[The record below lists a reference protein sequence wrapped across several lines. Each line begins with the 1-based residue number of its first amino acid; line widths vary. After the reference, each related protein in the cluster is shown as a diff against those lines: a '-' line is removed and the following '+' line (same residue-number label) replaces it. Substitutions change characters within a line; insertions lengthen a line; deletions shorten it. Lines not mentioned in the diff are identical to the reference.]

1 MLKELHLKNWKS
13 FKEATLYIDPLTV
26 LIGTNASG
34 KSNVLEALEFLRRM
48 ASGENLETAL
58 AHLRGGLEWASLKS
72 EKQFTLSVLVGGE
85 AIDYHYSLTVEID
98 TQAKIINE
106 SLISIHD
113 EKKKTIHF
121 SGFHTKLGLQ
131 TDKIHLYKVKN
142 NYEEF
147 VEIANLLFNPFNDI
161 DIIKKLK
168 DKNNNKEMIEVAT
181 LVSNTLEN
189 LFILE
194 PIPTNMRNYT
204 PLSEKLSNDAKN
216 IAGVL
221 AALPETQQAEIE
233 KILSYYAK
241 QLPEGDIRKVWA
253 EKIGKFN
260 SDAMLY
266 CEEEW
271 VNGEITLI
279 DARSMSDGTL
289 RFLAILTALLTRPS
303 NSQLIIEDVDNGLHP
318 SRAGLLLK
326 ILQQLG
332 EQRNIDILATT
343 HNPALLDNLAP
354 EMVPFIEVAHRDS
367 KTGTSKLTLL
377 EDINNLPKLLASGT
391 LGKIT
396 MQGKIERSLKHSEA
410 ENA

>member
-58 AHLRGGLEWASLKS
+58 AHLRGGLEWTSLKS
-72 EKQFTLSVLVGGE
+72 EKQFTLSVLVGTE
-85 AIDYHYSLTVEID
+85 ATDYSYSLTVEID

-106 SLISIHD
+106 RLISINND
-113 EKKKTIHF
+113 QKQFKKIDQ
-121 SGFHTKLGLQ
+121 Q
-131 TDKIHLYKVKN
+131 TDKISIRGSSFLKEKLEPRIYKLK
-142 NYEEF
+142 ESIEA
-147 VEIANLLFNPFNDI
+147 ANLVIN
-161 DIIKKLK
+161 
-168 DKNNNKEMIEVAT
+168 
-181 LVSNTLEN
+181 SLEN
-189 LFILE
+189 IFILE

-204 PLSEKLSNDAKN
+204 PLSLKLSNDANN

-233 KILSYYAK
+233 NILSYYAK
-241 QLPEGDIRKVWA
+241 QLPEGDINKVWA
-253 EKIGKFN
+253 EKVGKLN
-260 SDAMLY
+260 TDAMLY

-318 SRAGLLLK
+318 SRAGLLLQ
-326 ILQQLG
+326 ILQELG
-332 EQRNIDILATT
+332 EKRNIDILATT
-343 HNPALLDNLAP
+343 HNPALLDHLAP

-377 EDINNLPKLLASGT
+377 EDIGNLPKLLASGT

-396 MQGKIERSLKHSEA
+396 MQGKLERSLTRSEA